1 LQPLATLVLRN
12 AVVGGIARIITL
24 AVGLALTSYL
34 VSRLGVDRFGVWA
47 LVSVVTG
54 VVGLF
59 DLGLKTSFV
68 KFLAEVQARG
78 DAEAT
83 RAILSTGFF
92 SYLVFAALV
101 GAALL
106 AAPERLMDALRIP
119 AALRA
124 EAYAT
129 FLIGTAGFLVSA
141 VLAVFPAVC
150 DARQRMDLMH
160 ALGLVCLVIGAGLT
174 VAAVEAG
181 FGLRGV
187 ALAQFAS
194 IVLFYALSIAV
205 ARWMIGPFGLSP
217 WRVSP
222 AWLRRLF
229 PFGLKLYVSSI
240 CDTVNRQLDKLLFSR
255 WLGLSFVSSYELALR
270 LVSNAGSPQQF
281 LAAALLPATSYL
293 RATGEEERL
302 LRMYREGTR
311 WLALVGVPPFAF
323 VALNGSAIMR
333 AWIGRIDT
341 MAVAVV
347 LALTAGYL
355 INTLTNAAAFICQGI
370 GRPEIQAAQS
380 ALQLVLNVV
389 LSITLFWT
397 IGPLGA
403 PLGTTLALMVGA
415 AYFARRLHAML
426 GLSTRA
432 IVSEALLGP
441 LAAAAVASAAAAA
454 ATARMSAETRGEA
467 IVEILA
473 SGFVLTVVY
482 GVACWWTGLVGAR
495 DLARLRGLLNGGGL
509 ASPHQTGPGVRPRSR

>member
-12 AVVGGIARIITL
+12 AVVGGIARVVTL
-24 AVGLALTSYL
+24 AVGLGLTSYL

-47 LVSVVTG
+47 LVSVITG
-54 VVGLF
+54 FIGLF

-92 SYLVFAALV
+92 SYVVFGALV

-106 AAPERLMDALRIP
+106 AAPEGLLDALRIP
-119 AALRA
+119 LALRA
-124 EAYAT
+124 EAHAT
-129 FLIGTAGFLVSA
+129 FLIGAAGFVVSA

-160 ALGLVCLVIGAGLT
+160 ALGLVCLVFGAGLT

-187 ALAQFAS
+187 ALAQLAS
-194 IVLFYALSIAV
+194 IVLFYSLSITL
-205 ARWMIGPFGLSP
+205 ARRMIGPFGLSLR
-217 WRVSP
+217 RVSP

-255 WLGLSFVSSYELALR
+255 WLGLPFVTSYELALR

-281 LAAALLPATSYL
+281 LAAALLPATSHL
-293 RATGEEERL
+293 RATGEDERL
-302 LRMYREGTR
+302 VRMYREGTR

-323 VALNGSAIMR
+323 VALNGSAIMM
-333 AWIGRIDT
+333 AWIGRVDT
-341 MAVAVV
+341 MAVAVILV
-347 LALTAGYL
+347 LTAGYL

-370 GRPEIQAAQS
+370 GRPDIQAAQS
-380 ALQLVLNVV
+380 ALQLALNVV

-403 PLGTTLALMVGA
+403 PLGTTLALIIGA
-415 AYFARRLHAML
+415 AYFARQIHALL

-432 IVSEALLGP
+432 LVGETLLGP
-441 LAAAAVASAAAAA
+441 LAAAAVAAAAAAA
-454 ATARMSAETRGEA
+454 ATARMSVATRGEA
-467 IVEILA
+467 LLEILA
-473 SGFVLTVVY
+473 SGVVLTVVY
-482 GVACWWTGLVGAR
+482 GATCWWTGLVGGR
-495 DLARLRGLLNGGGL
+495 DLARLRSLLSGSGL
-509 ASPHQTGPGVRPRSR
+509 ASR